1 MAGLVGYIAALAD
14 DLATLAPQIASQTG
28 KSVAKAGGIL
38 IDDAAV
44 IPQFLDKTAAER
56 ELPVIAKIAKGSL
69 RNKAIMI
76 PVGLAITAFAPWV
89 MAPILIAGGSYLAY
103 EGAESL
109 GEKLGFIKHH
119 EDHADNPTQGNHD
132 LKAIEEAT
140 VNDAIKTDTVLSI
153 EIIAITLAGIASIP
167 LMAQAGVL
175 AAVAAVTT
183 VGVYGAVAGIVK
195 MDDAGFKLKEKYSDN
210 NFLSG
215 LGDKLINGM
224 PKVMKALSN
233 IGTVAML
240 AVGGSILSHSI
251 PALHGVATLGAGF
264 LPAAIAPLV
273 GSFLAPVAL
282 GLAAGVA
289 LIFAKDKIV
298 EPLLPKFKE
307 KIWNPL
313 KSLFAGNKNDEANL
327 SNDNSLKK
335 SIVSDQNNNQASTN
349 IANNRQNDNTIS
361 TNPPLSDTKRTDLL
375 NTNLVDGSD
384 IKPSLTSLIP
394 DTSTTTSSSL
404 QSVAETILDTNN
416 QLEPILDTPSNK

>member
-28 KSVAKAGGIL
+28 KSIAKAGGIL

-119 EDHADNPTQGNHD
+119 DDHAKNPTEGNHD

-140 VNDAIKTDTVLSI
+140 VKDAIKTDTVLSI
-153 EIIAITLAGIASIP
+153 EIIAITLAGIATIP
-167 LMAQAGVL
+167 LLAQASVL

-183 VGVYGAVAGIVK
+183 IGVYGAVAGIVK
-195 MDDAGFKLKEKYSDN
+195 MDDAGFKLKEKYPDN
-210 NFLSG
+210 KFLSG

-240 AVGGSILSHSI
+240 AVGGGILSHTI

-282 GLAAGVA
+282 GLVAGAA

-298 EPLLPKFKE
+298 APLLPKFKE

-313 KSLFAGNKNDEANL
+313 KSLFKSDKPTDDVVINDQT
-327 SNDNSLKK
+327 NDK
-335 SIVSDQNNNQASTN
+335 SINLESTGTIKDLDTNKVLSSDVIVRSNL
-349 IANNRQNDNTIS
+349 NTIS
-361 TNPPLSDTKRTDLL
+361 TPTDLKDIGL
-375 NTNLVDGSD
+375 LDGSNQ
-384 IKPSLTSLIP
+384 ISKLSNLIP
-394 DTSTTTSSSL
+394 DAVNTVNESL
-404 QSVAETILDTNN
+404 QNVAENLLDSQQKT
-416 QLEPILDTPSNK
+416 PIIDTPSIK